1 MRVLLKKTR
10 DILKLW
16 SKENSIKDVS
26 NIMGIPYK
34 KLIDNYLKK
43 FWKNDYLDKISKG
56 RYILN
61 KKGKSKINQD
71 LNLLKLESL
80 LLKLSKKRF
89 TNEEIKKELKSK
101 LNLELTDSSIF
112 SKISRLRKLY
122 EIKHRRIKEINI
134 NIDNNF
140 YEFLGLILSDGYIGK
155 YEVVF
160 TNKDYNL
167 ISYYKSM
174 IKKWG
179 QKTYQIKGES
189 GASRLSTCSINLVAL
204 VNKFLNKKE
213 SLSDDI
219 LNGKINYQNCF
230 LRGLYSGDGCIAI
243 SITPRK
249 EKWRVESFIS
259 LAVFNDKLMPS
270 LIGLLKSLG
279 YNPVFDKNQIR
290 MHKKEDI
297 KKFYKEIGFIKG
309 GKIRQS
315 QYWRGYEK
323 NQVLK
328 YVANYMGS
336 DNELKGLKKG
346 TKEEIIK
353 HIKTQLTRM

>member
-1 MRVLLKKTR
+1 
-10 DILKLW
+10 
-16 SKENSIKDVS
+16 
-26 NIMGIPYK
+26 
-34 KLIDNYLKK
+34 
-43 FWKNDYLDKISKG
+43 
-56 RYILN
+56 
-61 KKGKSKINQD
+61 
-71 LNLLKLESL
+71 
-80 LLKLSKKRF
+80 
-89 TNEEIKKELKSK
+89 
-101 LNLELTDSSIF
+101 
-112 SKISRLRKLY
+112 
-122 EIKHRRIKEINI
+122 
-134 NIDNNF
+134 
-140 YEFLGLILSDGYIGK
+140 
-155 YEVVF
+155 
-160 TNKDYNL
+160 
-167 ISYYKSM
+167 
-174 IKKWG
+174 
-179 QKTYQIKGES
+179 
-189 GASRLSTCSINLVAL
+189 VAL

-249 EKWRVESFIS
+249 EKWRVEYFIS